1 MGNCKTYSQGFTI
14 MALQLFLC
22 HTIFLSGCNKALGLE
37 SGEISDGQITASSS
51 YDSKLLAPFARLN
64 LKRASITKGAWI
76 AGSNNVNQWLQVDLS
91 LQYNVTRV
99 PTQGRRVFR
108 QWVTGY
114 NLLYSDDGV
123 NFFYYENEEGK
134 TKVS

>member
-1 MGNCKTYSQGFTI
+1 MSYNF
-14 MALQLFLC
+14 
-22 HTIFLSGCNKALGLE
+22 FLSGCNKALGLE

-51 YDSKLLAPFARLN
+51 FDSTVLAPFARLN
-64 LKRASITKGAWI
+64 IKQASKRHGAWV
-76 AGSNNVNQWLQVDLS
+76 AGSNNVSQWLQIDLS

-99 PTQGRRVFR
+99 ATQGRRVSR

-123 NFFYYENEEGK
+123 NFVYYEDEEGK
-134 TKVS
+134 PKVS

>member
-1 MGNCKTYSQGFTI
+1 M
-14 MALQLFLC
+14 
-22 HTIFLSGCNKALGLE
+22 
-37 SGEISDGQITASSS
+37 
-51 YDSKLLAPFARLN
+51 
-64 LKRASITKGAWI
+64 

-99 PTQGRRVFR
+99 ATQGRRVFR

-134 TKVS
+134 KKVS